1 MLTEAFIKA
10 RYSNNKITEADMNK
24 CIVAYDDMKHEMG
37 ETLGF
42 KEKLFL
48 KLNMFSLLKR
58 KPKNSNADIES

>member
-1 MLTEAFIKA
+1 
-10 RYSNNKITEADMNK
+10 MNK
-24 CIVAYDDMKHEMG
+24 CIAAYDDMKHEMG